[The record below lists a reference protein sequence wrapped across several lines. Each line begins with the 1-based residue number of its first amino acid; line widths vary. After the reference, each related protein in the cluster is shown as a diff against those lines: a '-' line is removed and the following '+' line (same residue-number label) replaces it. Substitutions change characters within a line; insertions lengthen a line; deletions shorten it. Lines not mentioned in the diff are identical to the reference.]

1 MIPLA
6 QTKLHSDTQKGNC
19 FATCIAS
26 ILELPIEAVP
36 AFEELFETYPTQ
48 WFGWCRRYLAGWGIM
63 PVQRDAHLSYDSYYI
78 ANGASPRSREGN
90 LILHSVIYLNGKMAH
105 DPHPSGD
112 GILSE
117 DSFIYFLSLNQSPAK
132 ANPQISNDKKES

>member
-6 QTKLHSDTQKGNC
+6 QTKLHSATQKGNC

-26 ILELPIEAVP
+26 ILEIPIEAVP
-36 AFEELFETYPTQ
+36 AFEELFASYPTQ
-48 WFGWCRRYLAGWGIM
+48 WFSWYRRYLKGWGII
-63 PVQRDAHLSYDSYYI
+63 PVQKDAHLPVDSYYI
-78 ANGASPRSREGN
+78 SNGASPRSREGDR
-90 LILHSVIYLNGKMAH
+90 ILHSVVYLNGKMIH

-117 DSFIYFLSLNQSPAK
+117 DSFIYFLPLEQPK
-132 ANPQISNDKKES
+132 IT